1 MITSDEEEA
10 QSFQPTEKGR
20 SEIPNNKTGGPLGRN
35 TLEKK
40 GEVLRSKT
48 DDTES

>member
-1 MITSDEEEA
+1 MIPSDEEKA
-10 QSFQPTEKGR
+10 QSLQLKEEGR
-20 SEIPNNKTGGPLGRN
+20 SEIPNNKTGGLLGSN

-40 GEVLRSKT
+40 GEVLGSKT